1 MLSTDLRLVCSELPG
16 PGTARPSTVSS
27 LPPTPT
33 SPLPPPS
40 MAPLE
45 VVREKRRKKKKK
57 KKKKSSCDKEE
68 EGEEWEEMVTVAPL
82 KLKITLGK
90 SPKSLDP

>member
-1 MLSTDLRLVCSELPG
+1 MCSELPG

-33 SPLPPPS
+33 SPHPQPS
-40 MAPLE
+40 TPLE

-68 EGEEWEEMVTVAPL
+68 EEWEEMVTVAPL

-90 SPKSLDP
+90 SPKSLDS

>member
-1 MLSTDLRLVCSELPG
+1 MLSTDLRLVCSELHG

-33 SPLPPPS
+33 SPHPRPS
-40 MAPLE
+40 TPLE

-57 KKKKSSCDKEE
+57 KKKKSPCDKEE
-68 EGEEWEEMVTVAPL
+68 EEWEEMVTVAPL

-90 SPKSLDP
+90 SPKSLDS